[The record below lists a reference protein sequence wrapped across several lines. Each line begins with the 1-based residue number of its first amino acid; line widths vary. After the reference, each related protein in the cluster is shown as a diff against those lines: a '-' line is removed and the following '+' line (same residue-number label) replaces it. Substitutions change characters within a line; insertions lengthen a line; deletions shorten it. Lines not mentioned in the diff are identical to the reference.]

1 MATPQ
6 DVSKSVKPVEVGA
19 RVKPVKTSTSPQ
31 VPQIMKQGRLAPW
44 LYLLP
49 ALVVMSFFIVY
60 PMINT
65 ISLSFSNRNG
75 TASAATTCVEGRP
88 CWGVF
93 ENYRY
98 ALTAEFN
105 TSSPGAFWRSF
116 WSSSYGNTIKWI
128 IVMVGGTVSIGL
140 GFAVLADRV
149 KYEALAKAVLF
160 MPMAI
165 SFVGAGVIWKFV
177 YDYGTQQTQIG
188 LLNAI
193 ITSLGGRP
201 VAWLSTTPIN
211 TFMIIIVG
219 IWIWSGFCMTILAAA
234 LKSVPDEII
243 EAARVDGAT
252 EWTVFWRIMVP
263 IILPTITVVVTTM
276 VINVLK
282 LFDLVYVMTGG
293 NFQTDVIANRMYT
306 EMYKNFNVGRGTA
319 VAVVL
324 VLAIIPFIYYNV
336 RRFLAQEEM
345 R

>member
-1 MATPQ
+1 MAMQ
-6 DVSKSVKPVEVGA
+6 DVSKSTKQGEVDM
-19 RVKPVKTSTSPQ
+19 RRKPVKASTSPP
-31 VPQIMKQGRLAPW
+31 VPQIMKQGKLTPW

-49 ALVVMSFFIVY
+49 ALIMMSFFIVY

-65 ISLSFSNRNG
+65 ISLSFSNKNG
-75 TASAATTCVEGRP
+75 TASAATTCQEGKP
-88 CWGVF
+88 CWGIF

-105 TSSPGAFWRSF
+105 TSSPQAFWNSF

-128 IVMVGGTVSIGL
+128 VVMVFGTVSVGL

-149 KYEALAKAVLF
+149 KYEALAKAIIF

-177 YDYGTQQTQIG
+177 YDYGTSQKQVG

-193 ITSLGGRP
+193 ITSLGGDP
-201 VAWLSTTPIN
+201 IAWLSTTPLN
-211 TFMIIIVG
+211 TFVIVVVG

-234 LKSVPDEII
+234 LKSVPDEIL
-243 EAARVDGAT
+243 EAARVDGAA
-252 EWTVFWRIMVP
+252 EWTVFWKIMVP

-306 EMYKNFNVGRGTA
+306 EMYKNFNIGRGTA
-319 VAVVL
+319 IAVVL
-324 VLAIIPFIYYNV
+324 VVAIIPFIYFNI
-336 RRFLAQEEM
+336 RRFLEQEAT